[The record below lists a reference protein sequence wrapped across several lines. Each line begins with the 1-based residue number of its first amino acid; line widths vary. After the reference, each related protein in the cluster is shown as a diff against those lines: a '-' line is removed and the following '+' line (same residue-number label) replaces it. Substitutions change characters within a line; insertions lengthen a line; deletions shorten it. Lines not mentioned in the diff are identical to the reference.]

1 MKIIEALNEIKQNKV
16 KVADL
21 QILIAKHCAHLDIA
35 TPEYGDQVKDK
46 IREWVQSCEDISKRN
61 IELLLAIQATNLATS
76 MTVKIGDKT
85 ITKPIAYWVWRKR
98 EYAAAD
104 FKTWTLLTDK
114 GLQDQKFRIPGSAT
128 NEVKEVKLIRNF
140 DPALRDKMLAEYKL
154 EADKAGAIDTALSIV
169 TATTDL
175 IGL

>member
-16 KVADL
+16 KVNDL
-21 QILIAKHCAHLDIA
+21 RILIAKHSAHLDMA
-35 TPEYGDQVKDK
+35 TPEYPNTPEK

-61 IELLLAIQATNLATS
+61 IDLLLAIQHTNLATN
-76 MTVKIGDKT
+76 MTVKIGDKS

-98 EYAAAD
+98 EYAKAD
-104 FKTWTLLTDK
+104 YDTWSLLTDK
-114 GLQDQKFRIPGSAT
+114 GLVDQKIRVPGSAT
-128 NEVKEVKLIRNF
+128 GEIKDIKLVRNF
-140 DPALRDKMLAEYKL
+140 DPAKRDEALAEYKL
-154 EADKAGAIDTALSIV
+154 EGDKAGAIDTALSIV